1 MRSSLDTDIGH
12 ILYVRD
18 KDGIVVSGQF
28 FLEDGKT
35 FHAVAH
41 GSSPTGIDLGGSAM
55 CYRALVE
62 LALAQGINYIDLNG
76 ANSQTEPTTSI
87 VGLLNHVCFSMS
99 QEKP

>member
-28 FLEDGKT
+28 FWKMEKPFTQL
-35 FHAVAH
+35 H

-62 LALAQGINYIDLNG
+62 LALAGNKLHRLKW
-76 ANSQTEPTTSI
+76 SKLQTEPTTSI
-87 VGLLNHVCFSMS
+87 VGLLNHVCFNVTR
-99 QEKP
+99 KP